1 VTRVLP
7 RSFFADDALD
17 VAPQLLN
24 KLLVHD
30 DPSGERL
37 AVRLVEV
44 EAYRG
49 AEDPGSHAYRGMTP
63 RNRTMFG
70 PAGHLYVYFSYGAHW
85 CMNVVCGPDGVA
97 SAVLLR
103 AGAPVEGI
111 ELMRKR
117 RVRARRDRDLCSGPG
132 KLTQALGID
141 RSFDGADLVRGALR
155 VVDDGVP
162 PPSRPGVSTRVGL
175 GAGRGETH
183 PWRFFVSGDPNVS
196 RGPIAGSVLR
206 MS

>member
-1 VTRVLP
+1 MTRVLP
-7 RSFFADDALD
+7 RSFFAGDALD

-85 CMNVVCGPDGVA
+85 CMNVVCGPGGVA

>member
-1 VTRVLP
+1 MTRVLP

>member
-1 VTRVLP
+1 MTGALS
-7 RSFFADDALD
+7 RSFYARDALD
-17 VAPQLLN
+17 VAPLLLN
-24 KLLVHD
+24 KLLVRD
-30 DPSGERL
+30 DPSGTRL

-49 AEDPGSHAYRGMTP
+49 SQDPGSHAYRGMTP

-85 CMNVVCGPDGVA
+85 CMNVVCGDDGVA

-103 AGAPVEGI
+103 AGAPVDG
-111 ELMRKR
+111 LDVMGAR

-141 RSFDGADLVRGALR
+141 RSFDGTDLVRGALR
-155 VVDDGVP
+155 LVDDGIP
-162 PPSRPGVSTRVGL
+162 PPDPLGVSARVGL
-175 GAGRGETH
+175 SEGRGETH
-183 PWRFFVSGDPNVS
+183 PWRFFVPGDPNVS
-196 RGPIAGSVLR
+196 RGPIAVR
-206 MS
+206 ERT